1 MTNVPPILYRGMNGS
16 DVERL
21 QRDLSER
28 GYKLGPNGIDGNF
41 DEYTENAVK
50 EFQKDNK
57 LTVDGVVAAETG
69 PKLGAP
75 LA

>member
-1 MTNVPPILYRGMNGS
+1 MAPQTLSRGMNGS

-21 QRDLSER
+21 QKDLSAR
-28 GYKLGPNGIDGNF
+28 GYQLGPNGVDGNF

-50 EFQKDNK
+50 AFQKDNNI
-57 LTVDGVVAAETG
+57 TVDGVVGAQTG

-75 LA
+75 V